1 MTTIPKLK
9 MLSRIFVKTP
19 FPIREKGVESIVKS
33 QKLIYFVLLAKS
45 LYGINLVLKTYV
57 RNSK

>member
-33 QKLIYFVLLAKS
+33 QKLTYFVLLAKS
-45 LYGINLVLKTYV
+45 LYGISLVLKTYV